1 MKILVTALLL
11 SGLLLGNKNIEVDS
25 EKSKVGIQ
33 GTSSLHD
40 WESTVESFSI
50 NGIIASE
57 QISDLV
63 ASFKVKSIKSGKS
76 IMDSKTQE
84 ALMADKHPNIVFK
97 ASALTIENGVVKG
110 PGTLTIAG
118 KSKPFQFNATSK
130 DLATSGLLI
139 SGSTKL
145 KMSDFGIE
153 PPTAMFG
160 TLTTGD
166 EVTVNYEIIIN
177 Q

>member
-1 MKILVTALLL
+1 MKIIVTALLL
-11 SGLLLGNKNIEVDS
+11 SGLLLGNKAIEINS
-25 EKSKVGIQ
+25 EKSKVEIQ

-40 WESTVESFSI
+40 WESKVETFSI
-50 NGIIASE
+50 KGNIGTD

-63 ASFKVKSIKSGKS
+63 ASFKVESIKSGKA
-76 IMDSKTQE
+76 IMDSKTQD
-84 ALMADKHPNIVFK
+84 ALKASKYPNITFQ
-97 ASALTIENGVVKG
+97 SAALKIENGKVQG

-118 KSKPFQFNATSK
+118 KSKPFQFDASASQ
-130 DLATSGLLI
+130 ATSGGMLI

-145 KMSDFGIE
+145 KMTDFGVE

-166 EVTVNYEIIIN
+166 EVTVNYEILIN

>member
-11 SGLLLGNKNIEVDS
+11 SGLLLGNNTIEVNS

-50 NGIIASE
+50 NGNIGPD

-63 ASFKVKSIKSGKS
+63 ASFKVESIKSGKA
-76 IMDSKTQE
+76 IMDSKTQD
-84 ALMADKHPNIVFK
+84 ALKADKHPNIVFK
-97 ASALTIENGVVKG
+97 ATTLKIENGLVKG
-110 PGTLTIAG
+110 SGTLTIAG
-118 KSKPFQFNATSK
+118 SAKPFQFNATSK
-130 DLATSGLLI
+130 ALAAGGLQI
-139 SGSTKL
+139 AGSTKL
-145 KMSDFGIE
+145 KMSDFGVE

-166 EVTVNYEIIIN
+166 EVTVTYEIIIN

>member
-11 SGLLLGNKNIEVDS
+11 SGLVLGNKTIEVDA

-50 NGIIASE
+50 NGNIGSD

-63 ASFKVKSIKSGKS
+63 ASFKVESIKSGKS
-76 IMDSKTQE
+76 IMDSKTQD
-84 ALMADKHPNIVFK
+84 ALKADKHPNIVFK
-97 ASALTIENGVVKG
+97 AAALKIENGIVKG
-110 PGTLTIAG
+110 SGTLTIAG
-118 KSKPFQFNATSK
+118 NSKPFQFNANTK
-130 DLATSGLLI
+130 ELTTGGLLI
-139 SGSTKL
+139 AGSTKL
-145 KMSDFGIE
+145 KMSDFGID